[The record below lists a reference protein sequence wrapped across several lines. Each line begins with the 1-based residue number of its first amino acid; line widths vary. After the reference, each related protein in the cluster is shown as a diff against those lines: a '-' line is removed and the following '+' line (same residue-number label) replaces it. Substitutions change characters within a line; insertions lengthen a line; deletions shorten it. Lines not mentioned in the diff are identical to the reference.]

1 MIGYVDVVGC
11 TIPAGRYIKNE
22 DYTME
27 LLMYMA
33 LIMLVQATTI
43 YGLEKAGGEYD
54 KEDGAD
60 GNSTEMGTG
69 MFSRGWVCH

>member
-1 MIGYVDVVGC
+1 
-11 TIPAGRYIKNE
+11 
-22 DYTME
+22 ME

-54 KEDGAD
+54 KEDGVD
-60 GNSTEMGTG
+60 GNSTEMDTGT
-69 MFSRGWVCH
+69 FSRGRVCH